1 MELETCGNSKKVQLW
16 FWGPI
21 LKYGMYSTKE
31 SNGSR
36 IKKAGKGYSPGRC
49 QNPSCSSSFQQALAP
64 LESPAAQLPSRPAEQ
79 RYNKFGLRLCLT
91 GITKQPDLFRIGRE
105 ASCGGD
111 IDPTVSS

>member
-21 LKYGMYSTKE
+21 LKYRMYSTKE
-31 SNGSR
+31 SNGSC
-36 IKKAGKGYSPGRC
+36 IKKAGKGYAPGRC

-79 RYNKFGLRLCLT
+79 RYNK
-91 GITKQPDLFRIGRE
+91 LF
-105 ASCGGD
+105 
-111 IDPTVSS
+111 